1 MQTLAATPV
10 IQMEPARHRG
20 EARIALRFPF
30 DQALIRVVRALP
42 DAHWSATLKCWHVP
56 DTAESNQKIDDSSLP
71 VHMLDRTARK
81 DIEVQEPTKTESPQ
95 QTGTTVGVPTP
106 GALSGIS
113 SQKEEPSAL
122 PQPDNQAAADIL
134 VTQKHGTPEIHK
146 LLGHKYLKTPL
157 N

>member
-1 MQTLAATPV
+1 MQTLAAPAD
-10 IQMEPARHRG
+10 IQMKPVRHRG
-20 EARIALRFPF
+20 EARITLRFPF
-30 DQALIRVVRALP
+30 DRAVIREVRALP
-42 DAHWSATLKCWHVP
+42 DARWSATMKCWQVP

-113 SQKEEPSAL
+113 SPKEEPSAL
-122 PQPDNQAAADIL
+122 PQPDTQGAADIL
-134 VTQKHGTPEIHK
+134 VTPEQGTPEIHK
-146 LLGHKYLKTPL
+146 LLEYKYLKTTF

>member
-1 MQTLAATPV
+1 
-10 IQMEPARHRG
+10 MEPARHRG

-30 DQALIRVVRALP
+30 DRALIREVRASP
-42 DAHWSATLKCWHVP
+42 DARWSATLKSWHVP
-56 DTAESNQKIDDSSLP
+56 DTAESRQKIYASSLA
-71 VHMLDRTARK
+71 VRMMDRTARK

-122 PQPDNQAAADIL
+122 PQLDNQAAADIL
-134 VTQKHGTPEIHK
+134 VTPEQGTPEIHK
-146 LLGHKYLKTPL
+146 LLEHKYLKTTF